1 MEENRKIKQMLNRIE
16 DARLYRSRLKDYKWR
31 ELDAFD
37 NGEQWDLK
45 SHPSWLPRPVTNYI
59 NLVKSLKTA
68 SVSVENLTGDL
79 LPLSPADT
87 QMIGELNR
95 VNQYLWEKLGIKYHV
110 RDALESSRLL
120 GTGITFVGW
129 DESVLGGT
137 RGSLY
142 EGEIVV
148 KNIDPSCF
156 YPDPRAHTLE
166 DCEFMYTAYRKP
178 FEFFARHPRFKAK
191 AEEIKQRLHGSGH
204 EYGEIYNGRDYQSQQ
219 DEVLNFISYY
229 YKDTQRDKVSGD
241 EFTTW
246 KVAYFAN
253 EVFLDERPVIPNECP
268 FAVLYQHKRKQDFW
282 GVSDAMLILD
292 NQKLVNKIE
301 SISATI
307 ALMLQN
313 PQKVVNKASGIDPRI
328 VAKYGNAQG
337 IVYESNIDPSQA
349 IRYVEPPQLPAS
361 LLQTLQETKANIRE
375 IAGLNE
381 AYMGSSVGSL
391 QTSSGVNQLINRAT
405 LRDQDSM
412 FHIEQY
418 LERLTRLLMKY
429 AVTYYTDNRLMRLK
443 NIDPVSNQEFD
454 YVQFVAQDYSDL
466 DFDFKVDTYRKAN
479 DSRAQRREDAQN
491 LIQWQLQF
499 QPEVA
504 LITPEEIIKMYN
516 IEDKEDILARMK
528 NDRDMMSL
536 QQSQIITQAVMEQM
550 QMGIPPEQIQMFVQ
564 QILTGELLKEQK
576 GGIGNVQQ
584 RQMG

>member
-1 MEENRKIKQMLNRIE
+1 
-16 DARLYRSRLKDYKWR
+16 
-31 ELDAFD
+31 
-37 NGEQWDLK
+37 
-45 SHPSWLPRPVTNYI
+45 
-59 NLVKSLKTA
+59 
-68 SVSVENLTGDL
+68 
-79 LPLSPADT
+79 
-87 QMIGELNR
+87 
-95 VNQYLWEKLGIKYHV
+95 
-110 RDALESSRLL
+110 
-120 GTGITFVGW
+120 
-129 DESVLGGT
+129 
-137 RGSLY
+137 
-142 EGEIVV
+142 
-148 KNIDPSCF
+148 
-156 YPDPRAHTLE
+156 
-166 DCEFMYTAYRKP
+166 
-178 FEFFARHPRFKAK
+178 
-191 AEEIKQRLHGSGH
+191 
-204 EYGEIYNGRDYQSQQ
+204 
-219 DEVLNFISYY
+219 
-229 YKDTQRDKVSGD
+229 
-241 EFTTW
+241 
-246 KVAYFAN
+246 
-253 EVFLDERPVIPNECP
+253 
-268 FAVLYQHKRKQDFW
+268 
-282 GVSDAMLILD
+282 
-292 NQKLVNKIE
+292 
-301 SISATI
+301 
-307 ALMLQN
+307 
-313 PQKVVNKASGIDPRI
+313 
-328 VAKYGNAQG
+328 
-337 IVYESNIDPSQA
+337 
-349 IRYVEPPQLPAS
+349 
-361 LLQTLQETKANIRE
+361 
-375 IAGLNE
+375 
-381 AYMGSSVGSL
+381 MGSSVGSL

-550 QMGIPPEQIQMFVQ
+550 QMGMPPEQIQMFVQ